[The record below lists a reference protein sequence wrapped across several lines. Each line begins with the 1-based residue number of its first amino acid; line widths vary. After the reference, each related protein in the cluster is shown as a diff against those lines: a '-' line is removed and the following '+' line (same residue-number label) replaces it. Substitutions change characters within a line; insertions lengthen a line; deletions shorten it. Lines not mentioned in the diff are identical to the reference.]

1 MRRRKIWE
9 EEQLRKKMEEEI
21 FGTVQEEKI
30 NENESNQSQIE
41 EILQNSKKQSSSGYL
56 KYIILSFI
64 IFIAWLIFK

>member
-30 NENESNQSQIE
+30 NENESNESQIE

>member
-30 NENESNQSQIE
+30 NENESNESQIE

-64 IFIAWLIFK
+64 IFISWLIFK